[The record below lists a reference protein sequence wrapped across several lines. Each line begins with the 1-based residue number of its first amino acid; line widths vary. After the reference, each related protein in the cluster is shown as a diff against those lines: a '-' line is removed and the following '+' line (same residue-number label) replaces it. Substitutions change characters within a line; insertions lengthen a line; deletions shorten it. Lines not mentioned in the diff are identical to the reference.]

1 IFRLSFALSVGMDVE
16 SITGK
21 AVSHWTELKTETER
35 IITMHLRGRTE
46 GKQEFAISL
55 TGPGLKSAK
64 AWVAPKLVFREASKQ
79 RGTFLIVPEQGMR
92 LQVTTREGVTQLD
105 PQKAGIKQKGV
116 LAFRI
121 LQTPWN
127 LALDVEQVDPWVQVT
142 SLQHAT
148 VGEAQVKIA
157 ANLQYQIENT
167 GLKVFHVSLPVEAE
181 NVRFQGDQV
190 ADFLAVPKAVKA
202 GLQTW
207 EVKLHR

>member
-105 PQKAGIKQKGV
+105 PQKSGIRQKGV
-116 LAFRI
+116 LAFRV
-121 LQTPWN
+121 LQTPWS
-127 LALDVEQVDPWVQVT
+127 LALAIEQVDPWIQVT

-148 VGEAQVKIA
+148 CTEAQVKVA

-167 GLKVFHVSLPVEAE
+167 GLKALRLFMPTNAE
-181 NVRFQGDQV
+181 SVRFQGEQI
-190 ADFLAVPKAVKA
+190 ADF
-202 GLQTW
+202 
-207 EVKLHR
+207 R